1 MNCGFYTRTHYNAEI
16 FFELSSHDVM
26 LIVTPLFHSGAL
38 FIQASPSLYKGCTII
53 LHESFVP
60 GVVLR
65 DIGGYQVTKFQAV
78 PTVYRR
84 LLEEYHGEA
93 NLTSLAV
100 CAIGG
105 EPVRGEL
112 IAGCREAGIPLRQIM
127 GQTETSILL
136 WCTDEEMLERPGTI
150 GRPVFHAD
158 VELVDETGGLG
169 LPGEVGEIAVR
180 GSVCM
185 SEYWGDPVQT
195 ERIMV
200 GGWLRTGDLA
210 RRDREGYYY
219 LVDRARDMYI
229 SGGENV
235 YPAEVERVLE
245 LHRGYGRRRSWAARM
260 TSGVRSATRS
270 SCSNLGQISPL
281 PVSTNSSRG
290 VSRSTSGPRTLAV
303 RESLPRTATGKVQ
316 KHVLREWLDAAPMPR
331 AVALSARRAAEL
343 CIVAGWSTSDPNDQE
358 TERAHGKSGRKETD
372 HRQGHDRVGPGPRA
386 PRHHPDGDQRG
397 FLIDHAD
404 GVSLYTSD
412 GRSFLDGSSQLMC
425 VELGYREEYKNEVA
439 EAVAAEIKK
448 LPYCTNFWGFSTESV
463 VNAAHALSEIVPK
476 DLTRFFF
483 TPGGGER
490 GDCPHHEPYLLEAQ
504 GHPEVQGDLAVQL
517 LPRRLLGLRQRHPRG

>member
-1 MNCGFYTRTHYNAEI
+1 MKHFESMTVAGWLRRWALVDPTKPALVFEGRRTTYADLDRRVDAVCRWLQSLGIEKGDRVAVLLRNCPAFLELYLACSRLGSVFVPLNFRIAPSELCYLVGDSRPRLLVYDARFEDIVVPLGTLNDLPPLLLAHVGGGSGALGVDYEEAVAAKAGGGHFIPLSPGPDNAEEPQVIMYTSGTTGRPKGAVLSHRKAFFNSLNAEI

-60 GVVLR
+60 GAVLR
-65 DIGGYQVTKFQAV
+65 DIEGYQVTKFQAV

-105 EPVRGEL
+105 EPVRAEL
-112 IAGCREAGIPLRQIM
+112 IAGCRQAGIPLRQIM

-150 GRPVFHAD
+150 GRPVFHAE
-158 VELVDETGGLG
+158 VELVDETGRFVS
-169 LPGEVGEIAVR
+169 PGEVGEIAVR

-219 LVDRARDMYI
+219 LIDRARDMYI

-245 LHRGYGRRRSWAARM
+245 LHPGIREAAVVGCVDDRWGEVGHAFVVLEPGADLTLADVHEFLEGRLAKYKWPAH
-260 TSGVRSATRS
+260 
-270 SCSNLGQISPL
+270 
-281 PVSTNSSRG
+281 
-290 VSRSTSGPRTLAV
+290 LAV

-316 KHVLREWLDAAPMPR
+316 KHELREWL
-331 AVALSARRAAEL
+331 ALRRCRSASR
-343 CIVAGWSTSDPNDQE
+343 
-358 TERAHGKSGRKETD
+358 
-372 HRQGHDRVGPGPRA
+372 
-386 PRHHPDGDQRG
+386 
-397 FLIDHAD
+397 
-404 GVSLYTSD
+404 
-412 GRSFLDGSSQLMC
+412 
-425 VELGYREEYKNEVA
+425 
-439 EAVAAEIKK
+439 
-448 LPYCTNFWGFSTESV
+448 
-463 VNAAHALSEIVPK
+463 
-476 DLTRFFF
+476 
-483 TPGGGER
+483 
-490 GDCPHHEPYLLEAQ
+490 
-504 GHPEVQGDLAVQL
+504 
-517 LPRRLLGLRQRHPRG
+517 